1 VLVAGFPALA
11 QGTNCWIVAV
21 GAGEQCLVIDPGVGV
36 TDRLDEIIA
45 EHRLHPVAVVLT
57 HGHLDHTF
65 SVIPV
70 CQARGVPAYIHPSDR
85 GQLTDPWSALG
96 LPVGLPL
103 FGRGSLSFAEP
114 DDVRE
119 LADGQKL
126 SIAGV
131 DLAVTHAPGHTPGSV
146 VFGLADQNRPVVFS
160 GDVLFAGSI
169 GRTDLDGGD
178 LDTLIESIALLMREL
193 PPETVVAP
201 GHGPATTL
209 ERELGS
215 NPFLERLR

>member
-11 QGTNCWIVAV
+11 QGTNCWIVAL

-45 EHRLHPVAVVLT
+45 EHRLHPVAVLLT

-103 FGRGSLSFAEP
+103 FGRGPLSFAEP

-119 LADGQKL
+119 LADGEKL
-126 SIAGV
+126 PIAGV

-146 VFGLADQNRPVVFS
+146 VFGLAEPSGPVLFS

-169 GRTDLDGGD
+169 GRTDFPGGSTAAMMSS
-178 LDTLIESIALLMREL
+178 LRTVIL
-193 PPETVVAP
+193 PLADETVVHP
-201 GHGPATTL
+201 GHGPSTTIRQ
-209 ERELGS
+209 ERLT
-215 NPFLERLR
+215 NPFLQRLL